1 MSHRTKIR
9 EYLEAGN
16 TVTAIEALEKFN
28 CFRLAARIDA
38 LRREGLDIET
48 EFQNKNGKRF
58 ASYGLAGR

>member
-28 CFRLAARIDA
+28 CFRLAARIDD

-48 EFQNKNGKRF
+48 EFQRRNGKRF
-58 ASYGLAGR
+58 ARYGLAAG

>member
-28 CFRLAARIDA
+28 CFRLAARIDD

-48 EFQNKNGKRF
+48 ELQHRNGKRF
-58 ASYGLAGR
+58 ARYGLAAG